1 MKMKHSIPK
10 FMGHKEISAKNKTHT
25 FKCLPKETEESINQQ
40 LDSTPE
46 SFRIKRN
53 KYTLV

>member
-1 MKMKHSIPK
+1 
-10 FMGHKEISAKNKTHT
+10 MGHKEISAKNKTHT